1 MAPPTRLR
9 PHLNDLLQ
17 KNLELEHVVAD
28 LRHQLTQSSAKW
40 ADERKSLSVG
50 CDALMA
56 SFAKFRAHLDVHPS
70 DWNDSEGEV
79 EQNLDTGGQPES
91 DETGE
96 VDNEMPE
103 IERDQGSSTSTTRT
117 DDLHER
123 CRILVAE
130 LRVKEE
136 ELEGSRRKHEVAE
149 VQFEEIQRIQRL
161 LDAQS
166 EQLRATLASAKADT
180 NNQPSPERTPDDP
193 STQSNSSENTREK
206 LDVANQEINRLKHL
220 LQEWKRY
227 GGEWKRDGQQAR
239 ARVSELQRKQDELSA
254 QAKAAEQ
261 SKALLDA
268 EIQRLTTVLADRKA
282 AMEQHRTACQESAER
297 VQDLEAMVAL
307 LRAQLSPK
315 QLASFDSEQNQA
327 ENEAQNQMQVRAQ
340 NQPQDQLQ
348 NQAEDQ
354 PQNQV
359 QNQTTPRSTLS
370 PLSPTPH
377 TDTNTN
383 KRNDMIMLKIPYR
396 GLIRKPSTEE
406 NERRDE
412 QQNVS
417 GQRFP
422 AHFLPVCPHGKLG
435 GFSFTAS
442 FRQSINSLISKSAFI
457 RATLFRV
464 EMILDRFCGR
474 VDSLLYHATFF
485 RRKSTNDA
493 MKEPRRA
500 KCRPPTEAEIALAA
514 EEMPGIERIGEKG
527 TRAEVTV
534 RSEGSREPGEADEA
548 EGESA
553 RESEGHEG
561 VEERSPRMSALSPG
575 KRLRSRT
582 DGEESQRSRKLRPRI
597 SLVAKP

>member
-1 MAPPTRLR
+1 M
-9 PHLNDLLQ
+9 
-17 KNLELEHVVAD
+17 E
-28 LRHQLTQSSAKW
+28 
-40 ADERKSLSVG
+40 
-50 CDALMA
+50 A
-56 SFAKFRAHLDVHPS
+56 S
-70 DWNDSEGEV
+70 G
-79 EQNLDTGGQPES
+79 
-91 DETGE
+91 
-96 VDNEMPE
+96 NEM
-103 IERDQGSSTSTTRT
+103 
-117 DDLHER
+117 
-123 CRILVAE
+123 
-130 LRVKEE
+130 
-136 ELEGSRRKHEVAE
+136 
-149 VQFEEIQRIQRL
+149 
-161 LDAQS
+161 
-166 EQLRATLASAKADT
+166 
-180 NNQPSPERTPDDP
+180 
-193 STQSNSSENTREK
+193 
-206 LDVANQEINRLKHL
+206 
-220 LQEWKRY
+220 
-227 GGEWKRDGQQAR
+227 
-239 ARVSELQRKQDELSA
+239 
-254 QAKAAEQ
+254 AKAAEQ

-327 ENEAQNQMQVRAQ
+327 VNEAQNQTQDRAQ

-412 QQNVS
+412 QQNVVS
-417 GQRFP
+417 PSQQASANPSIRVSPAPQRTNHPLRFNP
-422 AHFLPVCPHGKLG
+422 SDFEICIHTCNPVPCRNDSRSFLWPRRQPSLPRHVLSTKKHQWCAPGCPGY
-435 GFSFTAS
+435 
-442 FRQSINSLISKSAFI
+442 R
-457 RATLFRV
+457 
-464 EMILDRFCGR
+464 
-474 VDSLLYHATFF
+474 LLNIPLA
-485 RRKSTNDA
+485 DA